1 MEEQLHEGSCRGEET
16 RESTAVVQAGEGGHL
31 DQSGGDGG
39 GKKWADSKRS
49 GRQWNRLRDG
59 LAVEDGE
66 TRASRKTPLECGR
79 IGWQAIPLE

>member
-1 MEEQLHEGSCRGEET
+1 M
-16 RESTAVVQAGEGGHL
+16 VQAGEGGRL

-49 GRQWNRLRDG
+49 ERQRNGLGDG

-66 TRASRKTPLECGR
+66 TRASRQTPLECGR